1 MSVSSGYIPRCVKH
15 VSGQAVVRLNG
26 RDHYLGKWRSK
37 EARQAYDRLIN
48 EWLAGGR
55 QLADKD
61 ASVNELIRAYWN
73 AVGEGLHGGRS
84 HNLKDALRVLRETYG
99 LTPMAD
105 FGPKALKVVREK
117 MREKGWSRGYINR
130 QIGWVKQLFRWGA
143 GEELVSGD
151 QVHALWAVPG
161 VRKGAEGYRE
171 TEPIKPVALADVE
184 AILPY
189 LPLVIRTMVQLQLLC
204 GCRPAEICRLKT
216 TDLDMSH
223 PDLWLYRPQ
232 EHKGQH
238 LGRERIIYFGP
249 KCIELL
255 RPYLRADGKCLFC
268 PAESEEQR
276 NAEKKRNR
284 KTPMTPS
291 ARKRKRKAHRVRSW
305 GESYPTTTYRN
316 AIYRA
321 CLKAKVEPWAPN
333 RLRHTRGSEVR
344 KQYGLEAAQVY
355 LGHARCDV
363 TQVYAERDT
372 RLGEELARKIG

>member
-255 RPYLRADGKCLFC
+255 RPYLRADGKCLF
-268 PAESEEQR
+268 
-276 NAEKKRNR
+276 
-284 KTPMTPS
+284 
-291 ARKRKRKAHRVRSW
+291 W